1 MFEDRTPETIKREVL
16 EAVAADGRAEVS
28 TIEGSYTD
36 VLVGPLALE
45 QSKVYQALSAVL
57 AIAFPD
63 EGSGGYIDLEGGKYG
78 IYRKAGTRARADM
91 TLSGR
96 AGVIVPA
103 GTVFC
108 TQDGLEF
115 ALLEDILLSGGT
127 DACTVEAV
135 EAGSAYNVGAGELSQ
150 LLQTIPGLESWDN
163 AAADG
168 GTDEE
173 SDAALFSRID
183 AYRKRPATSGNPAH
197 YEQWASEV
205 DGVGAAKTLPTWD
218 GPGTVKVLLVDST
231 LGPVAEHIVA
241 NAAAHIEEER
251 PIGPVVTVESA
262 QAVQIDVAA
271 TVTLDSSVTLPQV
284 TTAFSAALEAFLKS
298 LLLTAWRDRRGKT
311 VTIPF
316 NRVAYLLLAVPGVLD
331 YSALTLCSGNENI
344 TLTETQI
351 PSLGEVR
358 IE

>member
-16 EAVAADGRAEVS
+16 EAIAADGRAEVS

-78 IYRKAGTRARADM
+78 IYRKVGTRAQADM
-91 TLSGR
+91 ILSGR
-96 AGVIVPA
+96 AGVTVPA

-108 TQDGLEF
+108 TPDGLEF

-150 LLQTIPGLESWDN
+150 MLQTISGLESWDN

-197 YEQWASEV
+197 YEQWALEV
-205 DGVGAAKTLPTWD
+205 PGVGAAQVIRTWD
-218 GPGTVKVLLVDST
+218 GPGTVKVIVVDSNMA
-231 LGPVAEHIVA
+231 PAAESIVEA
-241 NAAAHIEEER
+241 VAAHTEEVQ
-251 PIGPVVTVESA
+251 PIGAELTVVSA
-262 QAVQIDVAA
+262 QALEVNVAA
-271 TVTLDSSVTLPQV
+271 MVTLDGSASLEQV
-284 TTAFSAALEAFLKS
+284 TAAFAEALREYLQGLAFSAPSILY
-298 LLLTAWRDRRGKT
+298 
-311 VTIPF
+311 
-316 NRVAYLLLAVPGVLD
+316 NRVGYLLLSVPGVAD
-331 YSALTLCSGNENI
+331 HAGLTLNGGTANVP
-344 TLTETQI
+344 I
-351 PSLGEVR
+351 PTGRVPVLGEVA
-358 IE
+358 IG